1 MGTAFRLGHL
11 RLPDVG
17 LSLSF
22 PSASAR
28 GPGGQPCVWPGQEEA
43 SRLLP
48 LVQACLPLGN
58 EDNGVIAHPA
68 PRHPEQRWDSRSLGD
83 DLVPLA
89 AGKGEEGGV
98 GKDDEEGGLG
108 ELRKV

>member
-1 MGTAFRLGHL
+1 MG
-11 RLPDVG
+11 
-17 LSLSF
+17 
-22 PSASAR
+22 
-28 GPGGQPCVWPGQEEA
+28 C
-43 SRLLP
+43 
-48 LVQACLPLGN
+48 
-58 EDNGVIAHPA
+58 
-68 PRHPEQRWDSRSLGD
+68 SLGD